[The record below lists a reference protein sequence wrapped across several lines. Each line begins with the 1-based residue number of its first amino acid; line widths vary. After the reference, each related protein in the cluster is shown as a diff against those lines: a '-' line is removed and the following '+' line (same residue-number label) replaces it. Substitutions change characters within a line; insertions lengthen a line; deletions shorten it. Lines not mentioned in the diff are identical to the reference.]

1 MPGLSEDEDVLSYW
15 YTFCGAIMQYII
27 KLNVCDQSSSHSTM
41 HISHG
46 SPPVGPWG
54 KRQDDVHHFIR
65 PCLDCSS
72 EDIPM
77 VYPVFF

>member
-46 SPPVGPWG
+46 SPPVGP
-54 KRQDDVHHFIR
+54 
-65 PCLDCSS
+65 
-72 EDIPM
+72 
-77 VYPVFF
+77 